1 MKNIILFSTIFIF
14 LIACA
19 GDTKKEEPKEDKGF
33 SGISD
38 MMEDTAGA
46 ADAAKGIGKFKSVEL
61 STNLDT
67 KMAALGSGVYDLKCS
82 SCHKLSK
89 ERIVGPGWEGVTQRR
104 KPEWIMNFVT
114 NVEEMLDKDPESQAM
129 LEICMVRMPNQN
141 LSDDD
146 ARSILEFMRKNDGI
160 K

>member
-1 MKNIILFSTIFIF
+1 MKNIFIF
-14 LIACA
+14 SAIALLIYACS
-19 GDTKKEEPKEDKGF
+19 GETKKEEKTEEGF
-33 SGISD
+33 SSLKD
-38 MMEDTAGA
+38 MMEDTTKPV
-46 ADAAKGIGKFKSVEL
+46 ADEKGIGKFTKVEL
-61 STNLDT
+61 SPNLDP
-67 KMAALGSGVYDLKCS
+67 KMAAIGSGIYDLKCG
-82 SCHKLSK
+82 SCHKLTK

-114 NVEEMLDKDPESQAM
+114 NVEEMLEKDPESQAM

-146 ARSILEFMRKNDGI
+146 ARSVLEFMRKNDGV